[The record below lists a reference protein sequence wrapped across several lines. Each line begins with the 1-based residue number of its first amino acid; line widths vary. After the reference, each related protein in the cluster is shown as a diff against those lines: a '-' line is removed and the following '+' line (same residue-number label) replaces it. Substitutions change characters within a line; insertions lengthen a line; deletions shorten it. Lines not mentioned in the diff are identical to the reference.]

1 MSALLFVHVALGGI
15 AVFVGAVAFSTR
27 KGATMHV
34 RFGRWFSVAMVAS
47 SVLGAVLGAIDYDQY
62 LITVFGAVLS
72 ITLIVGGVQTVRD
85 GTKPGSP
92 IAYGSAGR
100 NGLNATA
107 IIVAGAMAK
116 RAADSEL
123 LGFPAEDYFFLAGMA
138 LVALVGDIAYF
149 LKRNTTSRHRVAR
162 HLWRMSLGF
171 FIAAGSAF
179 TGPGMSAY
187 PMYIQESGV
196 LFLPELIIL
205 MTMMFWFIKVRFSAQ
220 SVSHH
225 SR

>member
-1 MSALLFVHVALGGI
+1 ML
-15 AVFVGAVAFSTR
+15 
-27 KGATMHV
+27 V